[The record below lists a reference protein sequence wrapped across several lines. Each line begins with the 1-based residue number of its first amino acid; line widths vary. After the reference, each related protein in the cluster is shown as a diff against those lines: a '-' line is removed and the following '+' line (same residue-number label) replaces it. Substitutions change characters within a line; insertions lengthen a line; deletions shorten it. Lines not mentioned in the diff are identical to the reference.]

1 MLNCKQV
8 LARLSVAYSNYKSL
22 EGHHVFELR
31 AWNILL
37 VARLDGVL
45 RTVEKLINCFVWQLS
60 HLLKAMTVRENVVFG
75 APQFLSAASER
86 LLLQTVR

>member
-1 MLNCKQV
+1 M

-22 EGHHVFELR
+22 EEHHIFQLR
-31 AWNILL
+31 AWNIFID
-37 VARLDGVL
+37 ARLDGVL

-60 HLLKAMTVRENVVFG
+60 HLLEAMTGREDVVFG